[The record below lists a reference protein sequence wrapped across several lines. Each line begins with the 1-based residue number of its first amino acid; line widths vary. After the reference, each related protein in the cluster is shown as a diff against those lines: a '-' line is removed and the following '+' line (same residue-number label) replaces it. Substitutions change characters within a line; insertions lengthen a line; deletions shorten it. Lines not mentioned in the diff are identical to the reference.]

1 MSGYDPNDALNQ
13 LQDVYSHY
21 SDSRGSKE
29 YDNSFQASEEI
40 GEIMKEVRD
49 SVTPDASF
57 GAKVKA
63 IRVILQISNEVI
75 EEGGSTLASEIRK
88 QFYNLPVGSAVTHIF
103 NMLSPEELAALQA
116 DGALADELIAARQVA
131 ETRMRM
137 KSKKRMSDDC
147 GALTVRNA
155 VRIRLFH
162 PSRFACC
169 VKSVIS
175 TFQDVRCTRRASS
188 KSALIRVLSEAVPS
202 ALACQGHKQAS
213 ERALLGSPSFHQSE
227 CSPAVISSTPTFVSG

>member
-40 GEIMKEVRD
+40 GEIIEEVRD

-131 ETRMRM
+131 EDYALEVGLDDVIERVAMEDY
-137 KSKKRMSDDC
+137 MSEDEDEDEEQKE
-147 GALTVRNA
+147 N
-155 VRIRLFH
+155 
-162 PSRFACC
+162 
-169 VKSVIS
+169 
-175 TFQDVRCTRRASS
+175 
-188 KSALIRVLSEAVPS
+188 
-202 ALACQGHKQAS
+202 
-213 ERALLGSPSFHQSE
+213 ER
-227 CSPAVISSTPTFVSG
+227 